1 MAHPPE
7 AAATADLPRVEAS
20 PAAGGPSL
28 VPTNSNARL
37 ESNPPRASRE
47 SIDSTEAAA
56 AGANAPAPA
65 AIRARPAPN
74 KKSYLP
80 TYAAPEAYGK
90 KANNRL
96 AEVRKEAEEK
106 VAKQMAKK
114 ERERKLSRQKAKKNL
129 IAVEETTEDDV
140 EAWQLFFTIALGIFL
155 AFAEALDFDVLLGII
170 FMPIIKV
177 MEWLAHALDN
187 EQLNPSYWS
196 TKIVEW
202 YNHLCHDN
210 PAGFVGTDLGLWT
223 ILFVLILFEA
233 DLAKWW
239 RERKLREQ
247 GYDNVDEKEEEEDD
261 DGAGDEVYAKLFHE
275 RDTDGSGFLE
285 HSEMDS
291 IFIQMFG
298 EGVDTKILDEIMEST
313 DTNHDGVVDKHEFIY
328 IMKHCKKRLGG
339 NSSMLDTDKMTVALR
354 HAREDLEEVNLLGQL
369 RGDAIEPK
377 AAEELS
383 ARRAKLEE
391 TIGTLSS
398 FLSAMETAQ
407 AEAVDLEAAAKEAE
421 EAERAR
427 KKQGSCG
434 EMTKVAVAV
443 LKNTISGVLTIYLYF
458 MDLISDFQ
466 VTMLYFDAGAL
477 LYGSVSAS
485 MLVAQFV
492 VVWLRVLPYLQVTYG
507 SESTFYRL
515 FLYFGMPLGC
525 FFFDALMFL
534 GPFGLLPIVPMPE
547 AMRLF
552 VPAYGATR
560 MIAEV
565 LVEAFPQ
572 FIMQAIIF
580 VLVSEHVRD
589 GTASAHE
596 LALYTVQDGNFVSL
610 MPKSILISSL
620 GMLKTW
626 YDLVQ
631 EAREAGVSVAQKGVQ
646 LWNVGAGL
654 PLDAIKNGSI
664 TSWGCAYEISDQE
677 VVSLVDAVS
686 NGPPRATRPGHARR
700 HSHLTS
706 SLLT

>member
-1 MAHPPE
+1 
-7 AAATADLPRVEAS
+7 
-20 PAAGGPSL
+20 
-28 VPTNSNARL
+28 
-37 ESNPPRASRE
+37 
-47 SIDSTEAAA
+47 
-56 AGANAPAPA
+56 
-65 AIRARPAPN
+65 
-74 KKSYLP
+74 
-80 TYAAPEAYGK
+80 
-90 KANNRL
+90 
-96 AEVRKEAEEK
+96 
-106 VAKQMAKK
+106 
-114 ERERKLSRQKAKKNL
+114 
-129 IAVEETTEDDV
+129 
-140 EAWQLFFTIALGIFL
+140 
-155 AFAEALDFDVLLGII
+155 
-170 FMPIIKV
+170 
-177 MEWLAHALDN
+177 
-187 EQLNPSYWS
+187 
-196 TKIVEW
+196 
-202 YNHLCHDN
+202 
-210 PAGFVGTDLGLWT
+210 
-223 ILFVLILFEA
+223 
-233 DLAKWW
+233 
-239 RERKLREQ
+239 
-247 GYDNVDEKEEEEDD
+247 
-261 DGAGDEVYAKLFHE
+261 
-275 RDTDGSGFLE
+275 
-285 HSEMDS
+285 
-291 IFIQMFG
+291 
-298 EGVDTKILDEIMEST
+298 
-313 DTNHDGVVDKHEFIY
+313 
-328 IMKHCKKRLGG
+328 
-339 NSSMLDTDKMTVALR
+339 
-354 HAREDLEEVNLLGQL
+354 
-369 RGDAIEPK
+369 
-377 AAEELS
+377 
-383 ARRAKLEE
+383 
-391 TIGTLSS
+391 
-398 FLSAMETAQ
+398 
-407 AEAVDLEAAAKEAE
+407 
-421 EAERAR
+421 
-427 KKQGSCG
+427 
-434 EMTKVAVAV
+434 
-443 LKNTISGVLTIYLYF
+443 
-458 MDLISDFQ
+458 
-466 VTMLYFDAGAL
+466 
-477 LYGSVSAS
+477 
-485 MLVAQFV
+485 V